1 MRIFVLPIFTSK
13 FRIRVLEVCGCLL
26 PYEKA
31 VDLSRQTTSFEVFM
45 EISVFSDLTPFV
57 FLYKKRLF
65 GGAGC
70 LHLQGGPR
78 TGMYCVISY
87 KN

>member
-1 MRIFVLPIFTSK
+1 MLKIY
-13 FRIRVLEVCGCLL
+13 GCLL
-26 PYEKA
+26 YYAKA
-31 VDLSRQTTSFEVFM
+31 VDLSRQNTNFEVSRAVFM
-45 EISVFSDLTPFV
+45 ELSVFWDLTPFV
-57 FLYKKRLF
+57 FLYKYRLF

-87 KN
+87 KK